1 MDLATLNAE
10 FLLLKE
16 KNLQDDSNLN
26 QVKIKKKIQED
37 DTSHIFRIHV
47 NFRYVNIFI
56 WITRPQSTS

>member
-26 QVKIKKKIQED
+26 QVKIKKKFQED
-37 DTSHIFRIHV
+37 DPSHIFRIHG
-47 NFRYVNIFI
+47 NFV
-56 WITRPQSTS
+56 T

>member
-10 FLLLKE
+10 FILLEE

-26 QVKIKKKIQED
+26 QVKIKKKFQD
-37 DTSHIFRIHV
+37 DIYHIFRIHV

-56 WITRPQSTS
+56 

>member
-26 QVKIKKKIQED
+26 QVKIKKKKFQD
-37 DTSHIFRIHV
+37 DIYHIFRKHV

-56 WITRPQSTS
+56 